1 MPFDFNPQPF
11 TFTSM
16 KKKDKLLL
24 NIAASER
31 HKHKVAMVT
40 DEGVFNTHE
49 PNSNMARMFVVMLLI
64 HVVVIGGIIVYDF
77 LNGEEAPVSELATPA
92 PAPAPASALPVPAV
106 SPAMLEKER
115 PIEEYATY
123 EWRSGDSIP
132 SVARKLAVSEEEL
145 IRLNMLDQGVQL
157 DQNSILRYPKRPVVQ
172 AIRVGV
178 ADAAGPGVAP
188 AAAVVSSPPAP
199 AVSIAA
205 AEVPIS
211 LAVPGERSFSFQ
223 PTIENELTPAPAIM
237 PGQAVASS
245 PPPAVSREPA
255 GEPAM
260 PAVQRV
266 ELPVVQE
273 QPPPAPAMV
282 QEAEKAVPKAIPV
295 PRPPAPVV
303 RAEPVQET
311 PPPARKETAARS
323 HTVRPGET
331 LYRIATKYGVSVG
344 ALQTANKITRPELL
358 RDGMKLTIPA
368 K

>member
-1 MPFDFNPQPF
+1 
-11 TFTSM
+11 M

-77 LNGEEAPVSELATPA
+77 LNGEEAPASELATPA
-92 PAPAPASALPVPAV
+92 SAPAPASALPVPAV

-157 DQNSILRYPKRPVVQ
+157 DQNSILRYPKRPVVR
-172 AIRVGV
+172 AVGVGV
-178 ADAAGPGVAP
+178 ADATGPGVAP
-188 AAAVVSSPPAP
+188 AAAVVPSQPAP

-237 PGQAVASS
+237 PGQAVAST
-245 PPPAVSREPA
+245 PPPAVSR
-255 GEPAM
+255 EPAM

-273 QPPPAPAMV
+273 QPPEAQPKV

-295 PRPPAPVV
+295 PRPPAPIV

-311 PPPARKETAARS
+311 PPPARKEVAARS

-331 LYRIATKYGVSVG
+331 LYRIASKYGVSVS
-344 ALQTANKITRPELL
+344 ALQAANKINRPELL